1 MKIEQQFKINKYHTD
16 RAGHKY
22 GLYADNTT
30 YSFPCYWAVCVSNG
44 RFVSGNTF
52 YELLCGLF
60 NKEFK
65 EHTNEFHDFIMSEFF
80 DEENSLRFLEKVDDF
95 SHKPDFN
102 YYEVWAKLVVKHLYE
117 MSAVS
122 PYRYL
127 KFDMNTGLGGQRFY
141 FRGNSRQNIL
151 KSFKYHFRRTHHLKH
166 LMKNNLNDWIF
177 RFYQACIDFSA
188 MRGDRYSFDH
198 EAFINDCP
206 FIRLASQEVVFKESN
221 YYKRRELIV

>member
-1 MKIEQQFKINKYHTD
+1 M
-16 RAGHKY
+16 
-22 GLYADNTT
+22 
-30 YSFPCYWAVCVSNG
+30 
-44 RFVSGNTF
+44 
-52 YELLCGLF
+52 
-60 NKEFK
+60 
-65 EHTNEFHDFIMSEFF
+65 
-80 DEENSLRFLEKVDDF
+80 LRFLEKVDDF

-177 RFYQACIDFSA
+177 RFTKLALILVLCEVID
-188 MRGDRYSFDH
+188 
-198 EAFINDCP
+198 I
-206 FIRLASQEVVFKESN
+206 L
-221 YYKRRELIV
+221 LIMQLSLMIVHLSD